1 MSGDRAMLK
10 KQSSP
15 KVVSADTGK
24 LQIGDQWNA
33 ISIIAHSQTHPLKA
47 VCELVENA
55 IDAQAEHI
63 DIVRRRTKNQIFL
76 EIFDNGNGV
85 LLNDNG
91 LPDFDHIATH
101 ICDSMKRHFS
111 RRDRVGVHGEF
122 GIGLLSFWSLG
133 EQLRMVSGDDD
144 GQLHEMVL
152 KRGDQA
158 YKVKPLR
165 GVFDTGGTQ
174 IIIGPLLETTRNIL
188 TGDKLQR
195 FLSAELRDRIRV
207 SGAKIHITDKIS
219 RKHFV
224 VTPREFEGDRLDEIR
239 DVATPHGKLIVEL
252 YLRPSAD
259 SRQQTHVAVCKD
271 GTRVLQDIT
280 ELIQF
285 DQAPWTN
292 GRLEGILDFAAFNLA
307 PGTRKGVVPD
317 EQLEAFIVAVD
328 HIEHAVQKAI
338 QRRDEAESTKANRQ
352 ILRQVKRA
360 FMVALRELPDDQYLY
375 FDVPYSNKRRR
386 IGNAAKEESTEQP
399 KTARA
404 KKEVSVASSVKPGQ
418 LDTVLITP
426 RNARRQPKGECVL
439 MAEAYD
445 GADESLTQG
454 TTFRWSI
461 VEGKGRLKN
470 TKASICTLTSA
481 KAGRV
486 VVEVKGKK
494 GVRSAT
500 DRVGVKFL
508 KSEEDYGSS
517 RGLPSY
523 RLQAEHNQAWRSRYD
538 VKKNEITINSSHRD
552 FIASQTTLAKH
563 RRYVGK
569 LYAKEVVLL
578 NFPHESSSEAMER
591 LIEVIVRTEDAL

>member
-1 MSGDRAMLK
+1 MLK

-15 KVVSADTGK
+15 KLASANTGK

-33 ISIIAHSQTHPLKA
+33 INVIAHSQTHPLKA
-47 VCELVENA
+47 VCEIVENA

-63 DIVRRRTKNQIFL
+63 DIVRRRTKNQILL
-76 EIFDNGNGV
+76 EIYDDGNGV

-91 LPDFDHIATH
+91 LPDYEHIATH
-101 ICDSMKRHFS
+101 ICDSMKRHLS

-144 GQLHEMVL
+144 GQLHELVL

-165 GVFDTGGTQ
+165 GAFDTGGTQ

-195 FLSAELRDRIRV
+195 FLSAELRDRIRASGV
-207 SGAKIHITDKIS
+207 SIHITDKIS
-219 RKHFV
+219 RKQFV

-239 DVATPHGKLIVEL
+239 DIATPHGKLVVEL
-252 YLRPSAD
+252 YLRPTAD
-259 SRQQTHVAVCKD
+259 SRQETHVAVCKD

-317 EQLEAFIVAVD
+317 ERLEAFIVAVD
-328 HIEHAVQKAI
+328 HIEHEVQKAI
-338 QRRDEAESTKANRQ
+338 QCRDEAESAKANRQ

-375 FDVPYSNKRRR
+375 FDVPHTNNRRR
-386 IGNAAKEESTEQP
+386 LGIAAKEESTEQN

-404 KKEVSVASSVKPGQ
+404 KKEVFPAASSVKPGQ

-445 GADESLTQG
+445 GNDEPLTQG
-454 TTFRWSI
+454 VTYRWSI

-470 TKASICTLTSA
+470 TEASMCTLTSA
-481 KAGRV
+481 KTGRV
-486 VVEVKGKK
+486 VVEVKAQK
-494 GVRSAT
+494 GVRSET

-508 KSEEDYGSS
+508 ESEEDYGSS

-523 RLQAEHNQAWRSRYD
+523 RLQAEHNQVWRSRYD
-538 VKKNEITINSSHRD
+538 AKKNEIAINSTHRD
-552 FIASQTTLAKH
+552 FFASQTTLAKH
-563 RRYVGK
+563 RRYIGK

-578 NFPHESSSEAMER
+578 NFPHESSSAAMER